1 MKYLLITVCLLP
13 FISCSKN
20 DSLTSAETALV
31 GDWKSVD
38 PDYGS
43 IWSFESNRAYTERS
57 YILFS
62 KLDHLRLLERGN
74 YKVIENSLIRN
85 SDGGASYQS
94 KILKLTKDSLI
105 LQSQEDEIAGH
116 KLVVKKYVRIGND
129 PS

>member
-1 MKYLLITVCLLP
+1 MKYLLITVCLLS

-20 DSLTSAETALV
+20 DSLTSAETDLV

-74 YKVIENSLIRN
+74 YKVIENSLI
-85 SDGGASYQS
+85 
-94 KILKLTKDSLI
+94 
-105 LQSQEDEIAGH
+105 
-116 KLVVKKYVRIGND
+116 
-129 PS
+129 